1 MRSLMKDAGRDLNR
15 VDARGLGQK
24 LMLQMLFAVLL
35 TACLTSS
42 VIGCGGGNAAA
53 ANALGGPSPAASP
66 TPSPSATPTPT
77 PAPTPTPT
85 PAPAVLTVSPQS
97 ANVTL
102 GSSQGFTATGTA
114 SPVNWSV
121 NGIPGGNSLVGTIS
135 ANGLYVP
142 PAVFPATNNF
152 PVTATSQ
159 ANSSVSASATVLVVY
174 PNVNGGIQSLPIKLG
189 VSGGNALDVTSAC
202 CTGTLGSLV
211 DRGGLLYLLSNNHI
225 LARSSFGVAGE
236 AINQPGSSAC
246 FATNNQVATLQFQS
260 TIIPTPTSNGI
271 APSNVDAALPQIS
284 PGAVDTAGTILDLGP
299 AEPTSIAAAPP
310 SATLAIPAL
319 GMSVAKSGRTT
330 GLTCSTITSVST
342 SVSIDYS
349 SFCGGPTAFTA
360 TYVGQVVVGGSNFS
374 APGDSGSLLV
384 TTDLAR
390 PVALLFAGSGTS
402 TVANPIQDVMFEFS
416 VPTRNPPIG
425 ASIVGGPDH
434 LVSCQPTA
442 TNASSVQLTAGV
454 QPLSAQERRRV
465 ETVHQAHALLLMR
478 DPAVTAVSVGASED
492 SPNEGALIIRL
503 SGAAN
508 TPVPASIDGVRTRVV
523 AETTGSAAAR
533 LLVTQKDIDRAMLV
547 KEAHVTEL
555 LSATGIQGVGVAV
568 SKDNPAEPA
577 VVIYVVRGV
586 SHPSIPVTLDGIRT
600 QVIEGE
606 RFRAY

>member
-1 MRSLMKDAGRDLNR
+1 MRSLMKHTGRALNQ
-15 VDARGLGQK
+15 VNARGLGK
-24 LMLQMLFAVLL
+24 KSKWQMLFAVLFA
-35 TACLTSS
+35 TCLIVS
-42 VIGCGGGNAAA
+42 VIGCGGVTA
-53 ANALGGPSPAASP
+53 ANPLAGANSTPSP
-66 TPSPSATPTPT
+66 TPAPTGSPTPSATPTPV
-77 PAPTPTPT
+77 PASL
-85 PAPAVLTVSPQS
+85 AVSPRA

-102 GSSQGFTATGTA
+102 GSSQSFAATGTA

-121 NGIPGGNSLVGTIS
+121 NGIPGGNSTIGTIS
-135 ANGLYVP
+135 AAGLYVP

-152 PVTATSQ
+152 AVTATSQ
-159 ANSSVSASATVLVVY
+159 ANPSVSASAIVLVVY

-189 VSGGNALDVTSAC
+189 VSGGNALDVTADC

-211 DRGGLLYLLSNNHI
+211 DRGGLLYVLSNNHI
-225 LARSSFGVAGE
+225 LARSSFGVPGE
-236 AINQPGSSAC
+236 AINQPGSAAC
-246 FATNNQVATLQFQS
+246 FATNSQVASLQFQS
-260 TIIPTPTSNGI
+260 TIIPTTASNGI
-271 APSNVDAALPQIS
+271 APSNVDAALAQIS

-299 AEPTSIAAAPP
+299 AGPTSIAAAPP
-310 SATLAIPAL
+310 SATLAVPAL

-342 SVSIDYS
+342 SVSVDYS

-360 TYVGQVVVGGSNFS
+360 RYVGQVVVGGSNFS

-402 TVANPIQDVMFEFS
+402 TVANPIQDVMFEFT

-442 TNASSVQLTAGV
+442 TNASSLQPAIPGDGV
-454 QPLSAQERRRV
+454 QTLSAQERLRV
-465 ETVHQAHALLLMR
+465 EGVHQAHSLLLMR
-478 DPAVTAVSVGASED
+478 DPAVAAVSIGASED

-503 SGAAN
+503 SGTAN
-508 TPVPASIDGVRTRVV
+508 TAVPAVIDGVRTRVL
-523 AETTGSAAAR
+523 AETQDAAAAR

-547 KEAHVTEL
+547 KEGHVNDL
-555 LSATGIQGVGVAV
+555 LSWAGIQGLGVAV

-586 SHPSIPVTLDGIRT
+586 SHPSIPVTLGGIRT